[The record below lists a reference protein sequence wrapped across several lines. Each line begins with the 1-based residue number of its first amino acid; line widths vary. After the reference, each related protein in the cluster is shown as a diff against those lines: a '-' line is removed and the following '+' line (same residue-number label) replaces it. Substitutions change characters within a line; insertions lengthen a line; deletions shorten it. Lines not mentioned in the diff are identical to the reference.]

1 MMVHFGKFIAK
12 HRSLIFLLSLLLL
25 IPSALG
31 YIATRINYDVLSYLP
46 DTLETVAGQDILV
59 DEFGMGAFSMVIV
72 ENMEHQDVVRLEE
85 TIEGIDHVKDVLW
98 YDDILD
104 ISVPE
109 MMLPSDLKDALFTEN
124 STMMIALFDQTT
136 SADETMDAI
145 STMRAEVGKECF
157 ISGMSGIV
165 TDIKN
170 LALKEMPVYVL
181 IASLLSML
189 VLMLTL
195 ESAFVPVL
203 FLTSIGMAVIFN
215 LGSTTAGLDIQV
227 EPIQD
232 MGAGSIILS
241 QGAGSHKAT
250 FLEKASAGD
259 TFSLLA
265 SSRECLRNGAA
276 TKKDGF
282 FQYSAAGDSKHPITL
297 EKGKSAKLYIEFQE
311 MQDGG
316 DVL

>member
-181 IASLLSML
+181 PSVHARSD
-189 VLMLTL
+189 
-195 ESAFVPVL
+195 AD
-203 FLTSIGMAVIFN
+203 
-215 LGSTTAGLDIQV
+215 AGVCLC
-227 EPIQD
+227 
-232 MGAGSIILS
+232 AGSVS
-241 QGAGSHKAT
+241 DQHRYGSHLQSWQQHFPGT
-250 FLEKASAGD
+250 D
-259 TFSLLA
+259 LLH
-265 SSRECLRNGAA
+265 
-276 TKKDGF
+276 
-282 FQYSAAGDSKHPITL
+282 HPGTDCCTPVRRHYGL
-297 EKGKSAKLYIEFQE
+297 LHLPAEQL
-311 MQDGG
+311 
-316 DVL
+316 